1 MCQILLKESVI
12 VTFVLAW
19 SRAVSVF
26 RRKQKCFAEWSTP
39 YNRPSTKVVFFAR
52 IFIWKPCITC
62 TQLMR
67 KLYPNLRQPWLN
79 FFRRVVTQA
88 LRGKHQKYF
97 LFFPANHDKEKSQ
110 TQFMTKL
117 GDNEAAHFVRQ
128 GVAVML
134 FFRKIGQILLFAHFM
149 NFDKGVWQ
157 PLMTPLV

>member
-26 RRKQKCFAEWSTP
+26 RRKQKRFAEWSTP

-110 TQFMTKL
+110 TVYDETR
-117 GDNEAAHFVRQ
+117 RQ
-128 GVAVML
+128 RGRA
-134 FFRKIGQILLFAHFM
+134 FRKTGCCSDAIFSKNRANFAVRALYEFR
-149 NFDKGVWQ
+149 
-157 PLMTPLV
+157 